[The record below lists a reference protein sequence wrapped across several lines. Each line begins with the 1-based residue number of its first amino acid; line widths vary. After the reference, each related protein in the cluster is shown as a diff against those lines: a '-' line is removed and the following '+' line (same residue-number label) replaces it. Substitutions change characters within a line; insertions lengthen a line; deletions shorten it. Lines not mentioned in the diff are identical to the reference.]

1 MRCLN
6 AALLFA
12 LAGLLPAQTAPS
24 GPASDAKALE
34 TALRLRLRGD
44 EAGAQALVRPIL
56 ERQPDNMEV
65 RLFLGHEFFRGRWRL
80 PEEVALLRRAAE
92 QRNAADQT
100 AAAAAPAAK
109 ETATAP
115 ETPPTREKDPA
126 AAAMAA
132 LRPGLARAQQEPVI
146 AAAYGLFDLRLQ
158 WVQNQGFETVPVS
171 FGNGTG
177 RIQLPRTQSV
187 SFNGAAWLPLGFGP

>member
-1 MRCLN
+1 MRCLH
-6 AALLFA
+6 AALLLA
-12 LAGLLPAQTAPS
+12 LATLLPAQTAPS
-24 GPASDAKALE
+24 GPAADAKALE
-34 TALRLRLRGD
+34 AALRLRRRGD

-80 PEEVALLRRAAE
+80 PEEVALLRRAAQ
-92 QRNAADQT
+92 QRNAAEQSVT
-100 AAAAAPAAK
+100 AA
-109 ETATAP
+109 TATAVKQSAP
-115 ETPPTREKDPA
+115 AREPATREP

-132 LRPGLARAQQEPVI
+132 LRPGLARAHQEPVI
-146 AAAYGLFDLRLQ
+146 AAAHGLFELRLQ
-158 WVQNQGFETVPVS
+158 WVQNLGFETVPVS

-177 RIQLPRTQSV
+177 LIQLPRTQSV